1 MTKKNYI
8 SAAAC
13 LVVAIAIMIS
23 TSINFLAAREVP
35 LPMEGPTKPEIHML
49 DRKSVV

>member
-13 LVVAIAIMIS
+13 LAVSIAIMIG
-23 TSINFLAAREVP
+23 TSFNFLAARE
-35 LPMEGPTKPEIHML
+35 LPMPM
-49 DRKSVV
+49 